1 MIHIYSI
8 NVYFAM
14 YLFEHLISTVIV
26 EGRLVTLKPICDTRK
41 TLIENRECEGW
52 ISESHLF

>member
-1 MIHIYSI
+1 
-8 NVYFAM
+8 M
-14 YLFEHLISTVIV
+14 YLFEHLILTVIV